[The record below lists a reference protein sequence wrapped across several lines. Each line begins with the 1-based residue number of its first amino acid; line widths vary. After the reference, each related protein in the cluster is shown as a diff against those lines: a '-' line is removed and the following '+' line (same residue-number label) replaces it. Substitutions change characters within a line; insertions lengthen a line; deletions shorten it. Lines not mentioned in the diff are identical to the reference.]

1 MSICK
6 EKHNEHGVI
15 NYDDMNYICEKHNYA
30 YFLYYNNCNSNIC
43 IVCEKEHGNHNMISF
58 GKIIP
63 KKEEVINNLNIFKK
77 KIELFNK
84 EINDIINDLVKVKVN
99 FKILYQLLENI
110 IKMNYFKNYEM
121 IQNLNDI
128 NIYKYIKDIGKIIE
142 EKYLNKKFEK
152 IIKIYTNLINKNIN
166 EYLDNNEIILNF

>member
-1 MSICK
+1 
-6 EKHNEHGVI
+6 
-15 NYDDMNYICEKHNYA
+15 
-30 YFLYYNNCNSNIC
+30 
-43 IVCEKEHGNHNMISF
+43 MISF

-166 EYLDNNEIILNF
+166 EYLDNNEIILNFQNSKKKTKKFYQNNQPN